1 MLSNPDNKKTKGK
14 PNADELHD
22 KSSDFVGW
30 KVDNI
35 NGRTFYFP
43 ATGVR
48 DMGIKYKDIDYG
60 TYPGFASITYIA
72 TSGFHD
78 SGGTGSSCLILSI
91 DKRNNDF
98 FNHTKPVDG
107 TNNAYGFTVRP
118 IRDGQTG
125 TGN

>member
-1 MLSNPDNKKTKGK
+1 MELVPDPKPNNPDNKKTKGK

-91 DKRNNDF
+91 DKEIMIF
-98 FNHTKPVDG
+98 
-107 TNNAYGFTVRP
+107 
-118 IRDGQTG
+118 
-125 TGN
+125 